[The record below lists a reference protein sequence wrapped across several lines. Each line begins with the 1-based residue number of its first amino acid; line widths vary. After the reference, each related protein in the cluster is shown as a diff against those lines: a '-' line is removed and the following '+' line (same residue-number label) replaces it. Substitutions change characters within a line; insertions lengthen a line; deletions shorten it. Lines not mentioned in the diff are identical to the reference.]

1 MHDHQQRHHSR
12 RGLTIRTAKRKKGR
26 VMEPKI
32 SSRLAAPGNDHAG
45 TWPASQIPIPM
56 CSSCP
61 RAQTCFLGRFEKK
74 EMARLQEIRQI
85 AWYPRGVVLF
95 FEGEATRGIYVVCSG
110 EIKTFAHSQQGG
122 TVILRRVGTG
132 EVLGI
137 SSSLTGSPYP
147 VSAETLLPSQ
157 ITFIPR
163 VQFLKFLAE
172 QPDSYRVVIEALA
185 VQLQKAWEHT
195 RMLALHRHVVS
206 RLAELLLNRAAEHG
220 KESSQGT
227 LISFPVTQEDI
238 AESIGT
244 TRETVS
250 RIFSDLRRQGIL
262 RRRGNGFLLM
272 KPRDLEALK
281 GT

>member
-1 MHDHQQRHHSR
+1 MP
-12 RGLTIRTAKRKKGR
+12 RTAKRKKGR
-26 VMEPKI
+26 LMEQKKTNRMELP
-32 SSRLAAPGNDHAG
+32 PGNGHVG
-45 TWPASQIPIPM
+45 VWPGSHIPIPL

-61 RAQTCFLGRFEKK
+61 RAQNCFLGRFDKK
-74 EMARLQEIRQI
+74 EMTKLQEIRQI

-110 EIKTFAHSQQGG
+110 EIKTFANSQQGG
-122 TVILRRVGTG
+122 TVILRRVGQG

-163 VQFLKFLAE
+163 VQFLNFLTE
-172 QPDSYRVVIEALA
+172 HPNSYRVVIEALA
-185 VQLQKAWEHT
+185 IQLQKSWEHA

-206 RLAELLLNRAAEHG
+206 RLAELLLTRAAEHG
-220 KESSQGT
+220 QESTQGT
-227 LISFPVTQEDI
+227 LVSFPVTQEDI

-272 KPRDLEALK
+272 KPRELEALK
-281 GT
+281 GS